1 MSNENYAT
9 ISFVRAYYKKRIG
22 NEINQFDT
30 DKNKQIIKKYVSK
43 AFGIQHI
50 FIQDQIEKG
59 LISTA
64 LGDELIESLSYDEM
78 IYYKSLN

>member
-1 MSNENYAT
+1 M
-9 ISFVRAYYKKRIG
+9 SFVREYYRKKRG
-22 NEINQFDT
+22 NGINQFDT
-30 DKNKQIIKKYVSK
+30 DKNKQIIKKYISK

-59 LISTA
+59 LISSA
-64 LGDELIESLSYDEM
+64 LGDELIESISYDEM